1 MDWDQLREAG
11 ILIGVGMAVVFAA
24 LLILMVAIMIVN
36 RLAPER
42 ARKADGSTVLEG
54 IAAEESERQRVAV
67 VAVALARAM
76 EHGAQGVPQ
85 QRAAVPAG
93 AAGEPSRWAMA
104 GREQVMRS
112 RGKAGRQWGRR
123 SD

>member
-1 MDWDQLREAG
+1 
-11 ILIGVGMAVVFAA
+11 MAVVFVA
-24 LLILMVAIMIVN
+24 LLLLMVSIMVVN

-42 ARKADGSTVLEG
+42 ARKAEGPTVLEG
-54 IAAEESERQRVAV
+54 IAAEESERQAVAV
-67 VAVALARAM
+67 MAVALARAM
-76 EHGAQGVPQ
+76 QQNDVAAQP
-85 QRAAVPAG
+85 AAG
-93 AAGEPSRWAMA
+93 AAEWAGAPSRWAMA

>member
-1 MDWDQLREAG
+1 MDWDRLGEAG

-24 LLILMVAIMIVN
+24 LLSLMVAIMIVN

-42 ARKADGSTVLEG
+42 ARKAEGPTVLGAIE
-54 IAAEESERQRVAV
+54 IEEAERERVAV

-76 EHGAQGVPQ
+76 EKETGGAPQVTAVGGAGV
-85 QRAAVPAG
+85 
-93 AAGEPSRWAMA
+93 AGEPTRWAMA
-104 GREQVMRS
+104 GREQLMRS
-112 RGKAGRQWGRR
+112 RGKAGRQWGKR

>member
-1 MDWDQLREAG
+1 MDWEQLRSAG

-42 ARKADGSTVLEG
+42 PGKAEGSTVLEG
-54 IAAEESERQRVAV
+54 IADEESERRRVA
-67 VAVALARAM
+67 ALAAALARAM
-76 EHGAQGVPQ
+76 EHGARGAPQ
-85 QRAAVPAG
+85 QRAAGPASS
-93 AAGEPSRWAMA
+93 AGGPSRWAMA
-104 GREQVMRS
+104 GREQAMRS

>member
-1 MDWDQLREAG
+1 MDWEQLGEAG
-11 ILIGVGMAVVFAA
+11 TLIGVGMAVVFAA

-42 ARKADGSTVLEG
+42 ARKAQGSTVLEG
-54 IAAEESERQRVAV
+54 IAAEESEREKVAV
-67 VAVALARAM
+67 VAVALSRAM
-76 EHGAQGVPQ
+76 ERETECAPQ
-85 QRAAVPAG
+85 QGAISPAG
-93 AAGEPSRWAMA
+93 SAGEPSRWAQA

>member
-1 MDWDQLREAG
+1 MDWDRLGEAG
-11 ILIGVGMAVVFAA
+11 TLIGVGMAVVFAA

-42 ARKADGSTVLEG
+42 ARKAEGSTLLEG
-54 IAAEESERQRVAV
+54 IAAEESEREKVAV
-67 VAVALARAM
+67 MAVALARAM
-76 EHGAQGVPQ
+76 EKETECAPQ
-85 QRAAVPAG
+85 RRAMSPVG
-93 AAGEPSRWAMA
+93 GAGEPSRWATA

>member
-1 MDWDQLREAG
+1 MVFVA
-11 ILIGVGMAVVFAA
+11 LI
-24 LLILMVAIMIVN
+24 ILMLAIMVIN
-36 RLAPER
+36 RLAPDR
-42 ARKADGSTVLEG
+42 ARKAEGSTMLEG

-67 VAVALARAM
+67 MAVALARAM
-76 EHGAQGVPQ
+76 QRETEVAAQP
-85 QRAAVPAG
+85 RAVSPAG
-93 AAGEPSRWAMA
+93 QAGEPSRWATA